1 MPRISRADAL
11 RVLSMTGFWHWREM
25 ILAPRL
31 ISRRMLMGFEHVDK
45 FRPAVQFRWLW
56 NTDRDDTETR
66 FHQFGSVA
74 MFDALRRLSIDFSL
88 NAAYEQ
94 DWVHILSQ
102 MHAIESID
110 IIGWQGSKMMLLP
123 ALRRTLAPA
132 AAGAVNMLC
141 PNLTSFR
148 VLPGCE
154 IQTSTLEELVV
165 TFKIRS
171 AFNARLAF
179 LEATLS
185 RDMQYDL
192 VLVGRVYELAE
203 TVVIHGHAHSW
214 PFPVL
219 SY

>member
-94 DWVHILSQ
+94 DW
-102 MHAIESID
+102 
-110 IIGWQGSKMMLLP
+110 GSKMMLLP